1 MDRLHYKVS
10 YADNGIIIN
19 DTDED
24 SLDVFQQ
31 QGNEGIEGYT
41 ERAIS
46 DRIAKDIASMM
57 LAKSKDEFKINI
69 AIF

>member
-1 MDRLHYKVS
+1 MERLHYKVEL
-10 YADNGIIIN
+10 ADNGIIIK

-31 QGNEGIEGYT
+31 QGEEEIEGYT
-41 ERAIS
+41 VRAIS
-46 DRIAKDIASMM
+46 ERIARDIAS
-57 LAKSKDEFKINI
+57 LLCAKSKDEFKINI

>member
-31 QGNEGIEGYT
+31 QENEEIEGYT
-41 ERAIS
+41 ARAIS
-46 DRIAKDIASMM
+46 ERIAKDIASMM
-57 LAKSKDEFKINI
+57 LAKSKGEFKINI